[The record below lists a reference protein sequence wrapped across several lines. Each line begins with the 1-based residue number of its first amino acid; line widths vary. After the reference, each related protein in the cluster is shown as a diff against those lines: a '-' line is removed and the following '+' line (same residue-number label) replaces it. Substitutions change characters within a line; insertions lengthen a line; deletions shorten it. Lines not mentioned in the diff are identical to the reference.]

1 MITSQVR
8 VLRTTVALALMCG
21 VAAADAPWDSARS
34 PADRDKANTL
44 FGEANELYGKGA
56 HRAAVDKYKQALA
69 LWDHPSIHFNMAVAL
84 IRLDRILEAADEL
97 DTALKYGDE
106 PFSPE
111 EYAQVL
117 EKKRLVRA
125 RVGDITVSC
134 AQEDVQVLLDARPWF
149 TCPGTRTQRV
159 LADEHLVVGEATGFA
174 TYSHRVRLTGG
185 ASEMLKLELRSFD
198 DGATYEYPTPRWIP
212 WTIAGA
218 GAAIVVGG
226 FGMWIA
232 ARDQTESFEQAF
244 ERECP
249 NRCETDLSDHPALR
263 DQRDSAALKSDIA
276 TAMFVG
282 GGAVVVA
289 GTVWAILNRPRR
301 VSPSVE
307 VAPTA
312 DGAQAMI
319 RGRF

>member
-1 MITSQVR
+1 MKSAVIA
-8 VLRTTVALALMCG
+8 ALLCTARL
-21 VAAADAPWDSARS
+21 AAADAPWDRARS
-34 PADRDKANTL
+34 PADRDRANKL
-44 FGEANELYGKGA
+44 FAEANELYGKGA
-56 HRAAVDKYKQALA
+56 HGAALEKYKQVIA
-69 LWDHPSIHFNMAVAL
+69 LWDHPSVHFNMAVAL
-84 IRLDRILEAADEL
+84 IKLDRILDAADEL
-97 DTALKYGDE
+97 DAALKYGDE
-106 PFSPE
+106 PFSPD
-111 EYAQVL
+111 EYAQIL
-117 EKKRLVRA
+117 EKKRLVRG
-125 RVGDITVSC
+125 RVGDVTVSC
-134 AQEDVQVLLDARPWF
+134 EQEDVQVLLDAKPWF

-174 TYSHRVRLTGG
+174 TYSRRIHLTGG

-198 DGATYEYPTPRWIP
+198 DGAMYEYPTPRWIP
-212 WTIAGA
+212 WTVAGA
-218 GAAIVVGG
+218 GAAIVLGG

-249 NRCETDLSDHPALR
+249 NRCETDLSEHPALR
-263 DQRDSAALKSDIA
+263 DQRDSAALKSDIS

-282 GGAVVVA
+282 GGAIVVA

-312 DGAQAMI
+312 DGVQTMI